1 MYRLLSG
8 IIIRSKKVA
17 GKKLKTEKKMKKLT
31 LSIAIVLLTLTSCST
46 PDQENKLS
54 IPQRFIGNWEKTP
67 TGNTKCKIET
77 NKLSIIQENI
87 TRTNGTVT
95 EDNGSTLFKADL
107 GNGETLILLLA
118 TYSQDTP
125 NDDVLGITITDSDT
139 PNVYVTNGSYT
150 RE

>member
-1 MYRLLSG
+1 MIK
-8 IIIRSKKVA
+8 IIS
-17 GKKLKTEKKMKKLT
+17 
-31 LSIAIVLLTLTSCST
+31 SIALVLLTLTSCST
-46 PDQENKLS
+46 PDQPTTENNQGQTLN

-87 TRTNGTVT
+87 TRTKGTVT

-118 TYSQDTP
+118 TYNQDTP

>member
-1 MYRLLSG
+1 
-8 IIIRSKKVA
+8 
-17 GKKLKTEKKMKKLT
+17 MKKLI
-31 LSIAIVLLTLTSCST
+31 LSIAIILTLNNCST
-46 PDQENKLS
+46 SDQSTTENNQGQTLN

-77 NKLSIIQENI
+77 NKLSVIQENI
-87 TRTNGTVT
+87 TRIEGTVIQ
-95 EDNGSTLFKADL
+95 DNGSTLFKANL
-107 GNGETLILLLA
+107 GNGETLTLLLA
-118 TYSQDTP
+118 TYNQDTP